1 MDETEI
7 SNLWLELKVDYI
19 LIDFSCGS
27 DSTDLKGTMIYDQSG
42 TRISSYDLSEYFE
55 DEIFNNVDFN
65 EATDDYYLG
74 ESGTVKITM
83 IEDGGCY
90 WEDNEEG
97 EEIEILTYEFIY
109 DKKGEE
115 KYLYKIQNKLFVP
128 LEESTINLINDKVS
142 NIYGSHLTVIVNLKK
157 DKILSEEENILLE
170 KLKLEI
176 EKYCIA
182 FNPQSDKNIIDWY
195 NFGTYFEEYINDGDE
210 ILEDVNRDSD
220 LILFSN
226 ENLILYILNF
236 YEANEEYDQW

>member
-1 MDETEI
+1 
-7 SNLWLELKVDYI
+7 
-19 LIDFSCGS
+19 
-27 DSTDLKGTMIYDQSG
+27 
-42 TRISSYDLSEYFE
+42 
-55 DEIFNNVDFN
+55 
-65 EATDDYYLG
+65 
-74 ESGTVKITM
+74 
-83 IEDGGCY
+83 
-90 WEDNEEG
+90 
-97 EEIEILTYEFIY
+97 
-109 DKKGEE
+109 
-115 KYLYKIQNKLFVP
+115 